1 MMRFSRLFC
10 QWLLSCISLQISDK
24 VCVFFVNLYWKV
36 WKKSTTLTKLRR
48 LSPTGRVPSTGAKS
62 LGRVNCQWLP
72 APLFLDFP
80 HRGLFSLSSDSRAS
94 NRCHREINK
103 SERSSSPTALDSCH
117 AFFSVMGRCR
127 ASAPQLM
134 WLDLDVDRSQS
145 RVGEGESGTPGC
157 RRRAGHH
164 SSPAPAKLPD
174 SSASALLWPPLHRLE
189 ELQAFQGGSCLTS
202 SWSCCTGCSQ
212 KMYGCQRGG
221 EEWCQ
226 SPGAGLKTGS
236 WLLGYQHTP

>member
-1 MMRFSRLFC
+1 MHY
-10 QWLLSCISLQISDK
+10 ISLFFFFLEIHPLFASCAAQAKLLIGSPQDVENNKTMSDFQTQAWK
-24 VCVFFVNLYWKV
+24 LVQKEVQNYRWCASLGCSANGCFFLHFSSDLGQGLRVLCQPLLKSV
-36 WKKSTTLTKLRR
+36 RKSTTLTKLRR

-80 HRGLFSLSSDSRAS
+80 HRGLFSLSGDSRAS

-134 WLDLDVDRSQS
+134 WLDLDVDRSD
-145 RVGEGESGTPGC
+145 REGNSGC
-157 RRRAGHH
+157 EMNA
-164 SSPAPAKLPD
+164 
-174 SSASALLWPPLHRLE
+174 
-189 ELQAFQGGSCLTS
+189 
-202 SWSCCTGCSQ
+202 
-212 KMYGCQRGG
+212 
-221 EEWCQ
+221 
-226 SPGAGLKTGS
+226 
-236 WLLGYQHTP
+236 YQHCCYLFKITIYCA